1 MGRYSHDDSQDETS
15 LFETGEDSVI
25 LPEQGGSRPQA
36 HRTPQP
42 PVNLIAKTT
51 SEFNI
56 PRTPLKE
63 KYEFITVLGAGGA
76 GVIYK
81 AMQKP
86 LGRMVA
92 VKMIHSHLMTPTAVK
107 RFQKEATMIGRISHA
122 NIIAVYDFGISED
135 DQPFMVMDYVE
146 GKVLSEVLDEVGT
159 LSVDETKLIA
169 KQLCDGLAHAH
180 SRGILH
186 RDLKPSNIM
195 MVPME
200 NGPDIAK
207 ILDFGLAKVIY
218 GEEDDEREHL
228 TKTGE
233 TVGTPAFM
241 SPEQVMGKQLEV
253 TSDVYSLGC
262 VMYHCLTGEPP
273 FVGETKMETMLMH
286 LNSKPEPIN
295 PSNGEPRIS
304 PFLEMIILKTLEKN
318 PANRF
323 QTMMEL
329 KEAID
334 LADRGLFV
342 TPQKSRVP
350 DDEELFSPAQR
361 SGEEASSSNTPIA
374 EVNDLSNSLK
384 SFLTAK
390 VLLVVILLI
399 GVLSVLLFA
408 GTSLLSTPSTRVD
421 DVKPK
426 KKSNDTEVRKG
437 DDPYKAQVFDD
448 DAFIGQFDHSSQTLS
463 SYHDPFI
470 SDNALKVARGNS
482 FIRNVE
488 LGQSHKITERG
499 IKHLLGLN
507 IIRMDLKKTQVHD
520 AVGSTLSKLVG
531 PDGLPSLQDLNLSET
546 PVTDK
551 IVESLRL
558 LPRLETVDLS
568 VNDRISDAGAA
579 QFAKT
584 TIKNLNLA
592 STHVGDLGL
601 DGISTM
607 PQLLK
612 LNLSDTKVTDA
623 GVKKLAKLGTLQELN
638 LSNTRIGDESVKA
651 IVKLKSL
658 TILHLAKTDIT
669 AACLQDIFKR
679 DQISWIDITGCDKIT
694 PAQANDFRHK
704 MSMEGRTV
712 QRNETVP

>member
-15 LFETGEDSVI
+15 LFETGEDSAI
-25 LPEQGGSRPQA
+25 LPQQSSSREQS

-42 PVNLIAKTT
+42 PLNPIAKTT
-51 SEFNI
+51 ADFNI

-63 KYEFITVLGAGGA
+63 KYEFLTVLGAGGA

-81 AMQKP
+81 ATQKP
-86 LGRMVA
+86 LGRLVA
-92 VKMIHSHLMTPTAVK
+92 VKMIHSHLMTPLAVK
-107 RFQKEATMIGRISHA
+107 RFQKEATMIARISHA
-122 NIIAVYDFGISED
+122 NIISVYDFGISED
-135 DQPFMVMDYVE
+135 NQPFMVMDYVE
-146 GKVLSEVLDEVGT
+146 GTVLSEVLDEAGT
-159 LSVDETKLIA
+159 LPVEDVKLIA
-169 KQLCDGLAHAH
+169 RQLCDGLAHAH
-180 SRGILH
+180 SKGILH

-195 MVPME
+195 MAKNE
-200 NGPDIAK
+200 HGPSTAK

-241 SPEQVMGKQLEV
+241 SPEQVMGKHLEV

-318 PANRF
+318 PADRF

-329 KEAID
+329 KEAIE
-334 LADRGLFV
+334 LADKGLFV
-342 TPQKSRVP
+342 TPQKSKVP
-350 DDEELFSPAQR
+350 EEEELFLDQGP
-361 SGEEASSSNTPIA
+361 SSSSMPVLSHSNS
-374 EVNDLSNSLK
+374 SNSLK
-384 SFLTAK
+384 NLLSAK
-390 VLLVVILLI
+390 ALLVVILMV

-408 GTSLLSTPSTRVD
+408 GTSLLSTSSKTD
-421 DVKPK
+421 EDSKPRK
-426 KKSNDTEVRKG
+426 KLEDSEIRRG
-437 DDPYKAQVFDD
+437 DDPYKAQKFDD
-448 DAFIGQFDHSSQTLS
+448 EAFIGQFDNTSHTLS

-470 SDNALKVARGNS
+470 SDNALKVAQGNT
-482 FIRNVE
+482 FIRNVD
-488 LGQSHKITERG
+488 LSQSHKITERG
-499 IKHLLGLN
+499 IKYLIGAN
-507 IIRMDLKKTQVHD
+507 IIRMDLRKTQVHD
-520 AVGSTLSKLVG
+520 GVGSTLSSLVG
-531 PDGLPSLQDLNLSET
+531 PEGLPSLQDLNLSET

-551 IVESLRL
+551 IVETLRL

-568 VNDRISDAGAA
+568 LNEGITDKGAA

-592 STHVGDLGL
+592 STHVGDPGL

-607 PQLLK
+607 PELIK
-612 LNLSDTKVTDA
+612 LNLSDTKVTDT
-623 GVKKLAKLGTLQELN
+623 GVKKLAKLNTLQELN
-638 LSNTRIGDESVKA
+638 LTGTRVGDETVKD

-669 AACLQDIFKR
+669 AACLPDIFKR

-712 QRNETVP
+712 QRHESEP